1 MLDFIPALPGF
12 NSAEIELCYRY
23 LREHGEVAGYSAL
36 EFAQTLNPDTEVP
49 VNEIEQMVQAVFD
62 EIE

>member
-1 MLDFIPALPGF
+1 MLDCIPTLPSF
-12 NSAEIELCYRY
+12 NTSDIELCHRY
-23 LREHGEVAGYSAL
+23 LREHGEVAGYSLL
-36 EFAQTLNPDTEVP
+36 EFEQTLNPETEVP